1 MEILEINKIK
11 ILTGGF
17 CSTGEVSKGSV
28 NLKIKQQ
35 KLANLNN
42 RKKKPNK
49 MKTKMNRTS
58 GSCGMINKRS
68 YTCVIRVS
76 EEEKVG
82 RSVKVL
88 KRNSLKNSEIWQD

>member
-11 ILTGGF
+11 ILISGF
-17 CSTGEVSKGSV
+17 CSTEEGSNGSV

-35 KLANLNN
+35 KLANLKN
-42 RKKKPNK
+42 RKKNK

-58 GSCGMINKRS
+58 GSCGMNNKRS
-68 YTCVIRVS
+68 YTCVISVS
-76 EEEKVG
+76 EDEKVG

-88 KRNSLKNSEIWQD
+88 RKLVKKF

>member
-1 MEILEINKIK
+1 
-11 ILTGGF
+11 
-17 CSTGEVSKGSV
+17 
-28 NLKIKQQ
+28 
-35 KLANLNN
+35 
-42 RKKKPNK
+42 
-49 MKTKMNRTS
+49 MNRTS

-88 KRNSLKNSEIWQD
+88 TEIV

>member
-35 KLANLNN
+35 NLANLNN
-42 RKKKPNK
+42 RKKKNK
-49 MKTKMNRTS
+49 QNE
-58 GSCGMINKRS
+58 NKN
-68 YTCVIRVS
+68 
-76 EEEKVG
+76 EQNLWE
-82 RSVKVL
+82 L
-88 KRNSLKNSEIWQD
+88 WDD

>member
-11 ILTGGF
+11 ILISGF
-17 CSTGEVSKGSV
+17 CSTEEGSKGSV

-35 KLANLNN
+35 KLANLKN
-42 RKKKPNK
+42 RKKNK
-49 MKTKMNRTS
+49 KKTKMNRTS
-58 GSCGMINKRS
+58 GSCGMNNKRS

-76 EEEKVG
+76 EDKKVG

-88 KRNSLKNSEIWQD
+88 RKLVKKF